1 MRTPK
6 PLLRCLRQWKTI
18 MSKTTLKERAR
29 RLKSALQSMTG
40 TDIKMSTALEL
51 VAREDNFPNWDA
63 RSAATRIEGTKI
75 LPALHNVVVPR
86 FEQVKP
92 QQSIEAVF
100 LRLPGV
106 VLQIRQVLDL
116 NDLNGGLVLLGSTVG
131 HGKSYSMQSVIDD
144 MFAQAPK
151 VRCRVMHLGLMDI
164 EYPANHDVV
173 PREIEHASFRKLS
186 SAGYRVVV
194 FSEIRCGLA
203 ASQALRLAALGYKV
217 IGTMHGDKSENML
230 ERLKALAATVIGD
243 PEIQDLTKQLA
254 KQQRLIITHQTLAS
268 RTGLRVETGAGAARI
283 SGGSIWDKTVLN
295 PAALS
300 GSPFPN
306 NPAVLDGAQQILTS
320 NGPGLVVVVAPD
332 GNEAAA
338 ISHSICM
345 GAAERSKPWGRHVD
359 ITPNVVKQSFKD
371 AINNA
376 MRIVP
381 HFIYVGELNTT
392 ARCKA
397 TLDALHAGQNVCA
410 HMCADSASEAMLRF
424 DQYVENKAFPALADG
439 RICFIDPPKRS

>member
-1 MRTPK
+1 
-6 PLLRCLRQWKTI
+6 

-29 RLKSALQSMTG
+29 RLKSALQDMTG
-40 TDIKMSTALEL
+40 TTVKMSTALEL

-75 LPALHNVVVPR
+75 LPVLHNIVVPR

-92 QQSIEAVF
+92 QQSIEAVL

-106 VLQIRQVLDL
+106 VVQIRQALDL
-116 NDLNGGLVLLGSTVG
+116 NDLNGGLVLLGSSVCN
-131 HGKSYSMQSVIDD
+131 GKSYSMQSVIDD

-151 VRCRVMHLGLMDI
+151 VRCRVMHLGPMDI
-164 EYPANHDVV
+164 NYPQTHDVV
-173 PREIEHASFRKLS
+173 PRQIEHASFRKLS
-186 SAGYRVVV
+186 SEGYRVVV

-217 IGTMHGDKSENML
+217 IGTMHGVSSECML
-230 ERLKALAATVIGD
+230 ERLKTLAATVIGA

-254 KQQRLIITHQTLAS
+254 KQQRLIIVHQKLSPAPGLTTEPTD
-268 RTGLRVETGAGAARI
+268 TGGARI
-283 SGGSIWDKTVLN
+283 VGGKLWDKTVLD
-295 PAALS
+295 PSAMS

-306 NPAVLDGAQQILTS
+306 NPGVLDCASQILTS
-320 NGPGLVVVVAPD
+320 NGPGFVVVVSPD
-332 GNEAAA
+332 GDEAAT

-424 DQYVENKAFPALADG
+424 DHYVEHKAFPASADG
-439 RICFIDPPKRS
+439 RICFIDPPKRP

>member
-1 MRTPK
+1 
-6 PLLRCLRQWKTI
+6 
-18 MSKTTLKERAR
+18 MSKTTLKDRAR
-29 RLKSALQSMTG
+29 RLKTALQDMTG
-40 TDIKMSTALEL
+40 TTVKMSTALEL

-92 QQSIEAVF
+92 QQSIESVF

-106 VLQIRQVLDL
+106 VVQIRQALDL

-230 ERLKALAATVIGD
+230 ERLKALAVTVIED

-268 RTGLRVETGAGAARI
+268 LTGLRVEMTGAGAARI
-283 SGGSIWDKTVLN
+283 SGGTTWDKTVRDPQTLD
-295 PAALS
+295 
-300 GSPFPN
+300 GSPFPSN
-306 NPAVLDGAQQILTS
+306 AGVLEGAQQILTS
-320 NGPGLVVVVAPD
+320 HGPGLVVVVSPD
-332 GNEAAA
+332 GDEAAA

-345 GAAERSKPWGRHVD
+345 GAAERSKPWGRHAD
-359 ITPNVVKQSFKD
+359 ITSKDRARSFED
-371 AINNA
+371 AMKSA

-424 DQYVENKAFPALADG
+424 DQYVEHKEFPALADG
-439 RICFIDPPKRS
+439 RICFIDPAKRS